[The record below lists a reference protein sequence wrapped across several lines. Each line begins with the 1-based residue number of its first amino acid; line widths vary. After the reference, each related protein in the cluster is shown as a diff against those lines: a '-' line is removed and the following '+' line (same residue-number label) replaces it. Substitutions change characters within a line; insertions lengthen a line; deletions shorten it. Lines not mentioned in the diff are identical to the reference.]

1 MRKPKKRKKGAWI
14 RGMGRALFSPDGNWK
29 LRPTRNPQ
37 WKQAGVFTVNQAMD
51 LFQRKGEDEWEY
63 HSTHATTEHAKNMA
77 VRVGS
82 LRKDEQA
89 REVA

>member
-1 MRKPKKRKKGAWI
+1 MDQGDGESTLQP
-14 RGMGRALFSPDGNWK
+14 GRELEVETDKESSME
-29 LRPTRNPQ
+29 T
-37 WKQAGVFTVNQAMD
+37 AGVFTVNQAMD